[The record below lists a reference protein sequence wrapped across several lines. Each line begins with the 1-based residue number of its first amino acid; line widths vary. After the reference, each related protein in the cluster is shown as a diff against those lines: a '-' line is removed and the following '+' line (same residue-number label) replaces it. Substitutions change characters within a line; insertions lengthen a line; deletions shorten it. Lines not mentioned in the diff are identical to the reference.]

1 MKTGL
6 ESLDAGAS
14 DITYSGNEGPKSPQE
29 DQQKMAEFQLQ
40 EYMEEFESVFPDMK
54 DQRGTPDYMKELQDY
69 FEGLASKQSEGV
81 GSMMAGG
88 ENNRVRELLLL
99 EETQGLSEE
108 EKEELRQLI
117 KTISAQMP
125 EGGLGDMPMDMGEP
139 TMEMPEEMRE
149 MAAFGGIMGADGRR
163 AYVGGSYSTAGTSD
177 GSQRGSYQGRDD
189 SGGYGG
195 TYSGSNQG
203 PERNTGLEKQ
213 RLKNVKLVEGFK
225 NTPYEPPKFVPSIIG
240 TVALKAFPDFFANI
254 NKKKRER
261 FLASDINWSEIENE
275 DDLQS
280 AYKSFLTPK
289 ITNEGGGDDGPQI
302 ILPYPTTTGMTTEDP
317 EETASVIPYRGDQ
330 FLRADNQ
337 ALLAADGGRIGYA
350 DGGIT
355 DLRQGYFLGKLVKK
369 ATRGIKK
376 IIKSPIGKAALLYGG
391 SQLFGG
397 FSGLSGMIPG
407 GGKNPTFMGKLFN
420 KMLRTKGADGLYN
433 TGFDPF
439 KVGILGVSALTGL
452 MAKNSEDDE
461 QSLDEYMKS
470 ANRGPSINPMGIR
483 QMIAANKGNI
493 NPQDFAFLNPAY
505 YQNAADGGRIGLATG
520 GIGNLRGALSKQMF
534 GYDDDEDDIKKLA
547 FGGSAGMPPV
557 TMMSDGQNI
566 KAFNDDESMNMAQ
579 GPQNPMPMPI
589 QRPMMDPRMMQMM
602 MAQQQGGMKPM
613 MGNRMMAAMGGRMGF
628 ADGGDEGELLDMGG
642 LEKDYRNEGGFVP
655 MGEYERKD
663 DVPARLSKNEFVF
676 TADAVRNAGGGDI
689 DKGAEI
695 MENMMENLEQ
705 GGKVSKGSQGL
716 SGAREMFATQQRLG
730 EVL

>member
-29 DQQKMAEFQLQ
+29 DQRMMQEFQMQ
-40 EYMEEFESVFPDMK
+40 
-54 DQRGTPDYMKELQDY
+54 Q
-69 FEGLASKQSEGV
+69 
-81 GSMMAGG
+81 MAGG
-88 ENNRVRELLLL
+88 ENDRVRELLLL
-99 EETQGLSEE
+99 EETQGLTEE

-117 KTISAQMP
+117 KTISAQLP
-125 EGGLGDMPMDMGEP
+125 QGGLGDMPMDMGEP

-149 MAAFGGIMGADGRR
+149 MAAFGGIMGEDGRR
-163 AYVGGSYSTAGTSD
+163 GYIGGSYAGKD
-177 GSQRGSYQGRDD
+177 PEGGNQGSGQYQGG
-189 SGGYGG
+189 SGAPGSAESKGMGG
-195 TYSGSNQG
+195 DGGRNDG
-203 PERNTGLEKQ
+203 PEPDYGKAKKEFELAVGKGQLKGPTTSLYTTG
-213 RLKNVKLVEGFK
+213 VKDINLPI
-225 NTPYEPPKFVPSIIG
+225 PYVGTILNNKFVKKLRNKG
-240 TVALKAFPDFFANI
+240 LKKNI
-254 NKKKRER
+254 NY
-261 FLASDINWSEIENE
+261 FLEQETDYPQTLEGYKDYMRDRLAGNITASGNQIQQGGGESLDINNNQNQLLLNTNLT
-275 DDLQS
+275 DTDTDL
-280 AYKSFLTPK
+280 
-289 ITNEGGGDDGPQI
+289 
-302 ILPYPTTTGMTTEDP
+302 
-317 EETASVIPYRGDQ
+317 ASVIPYRGDQ
-330 FLRADNQ
+330 FLRRDNQ
-337 ALLAADGGRIGYA
+337 LALAADGGRIGYA

-376 IIKSPIGKAALLYGG
+376 IVKSPLGKAALLG
-391 SQLFGG
+391 FGMFG
-397 FSGLSGMIPG
+397 IPG
-407 GGKNPTFMGKLFN
+407 GSGLTGGLLNSSFMTSGMGLKLKNKLLMQN
-420 KMLRTKGADGLYN
+420 LGEGEYG
-433 TGFDPF
+433 GFDPF
-439 KVGILGVSALTGL
+439 KIGILGASALTGL

-461 QSLDEYMKS
+461 PSLNEYMKTAS
-470 ANRGPSINPMGIR
+470 RGPSIDPRGIR

-505 YQNAADGGRIGLATG
+505 YQNAADGGRIGLAAG

-534 GYDDDEDDIKKLA
+534 GYDDDEEEIKKLA

-557 TMMSDGQNI
+557 TMMPEGQNI

-589 QRPMMDPRMMQMM
+589 QRPMMDPRMMQQMMM